1 MVTRHESLC
10 TRGWDI
16 GMPPY
21 MLRIPFAQKIF
32 HKTVCFDS
40 PVDELM
46 SIADMNHLL
55 DGKDESAGKS
65 LYSLSPDEEM
75 SLPCQDRVEEIYFS
89 FRKNGLYG
97 LCVNYRAE
105 GITYGEVCDLIV
117 GVDDQAKEHGLKITS
132 VELAQ
137 RAFKKILDPYSVEA
151 VGDISECLPS
161 LTWTDGDVEICI
173 SGLKC
178 SKHITV
184 ESYFAKMGSLID
196 QIDYA
201 DCIQARGEAVKKAQQ
216 LERETS
222 YQEEEAE
229 EPVAVE
235 EQPATKAETPSTEDL
250 NAAVA
255 KAKSDEP
262 EPSYEELM
270 EELNSLVGLAQVKKD
285 VQSIINSL
293 RLNKLREKR
302 GLQQVPVSM
311 HLVFAGNPG
320 TGKTTVARLLAKI
333 YKELGILSKGQLVET
348 DRAGLVGEYIGWTAP
363 KVKKV
368 VESALGGVLFID
380 EAYSLNGGDG
390 KDFGREAIDTLLKLM
405 EDHRDNLIVIVAGY
419 TNLMGK
425 FLSTNPGLKSRFNK
439 YIEFPDYQPDEL
451 LAIFEGMCEKAQFV
465 LSDEARDYLRQS
477 FAELYARR
485 KPDFANGRTVRNYF
499 EKALT
504 NLGDRLAES
513 TEEITD
519 EDLMTIVAEDVWSIS
534 FAQDT

>member
-1 MVTRHESLC
+1 
-10 TRGWDI
+10 
-16 GMPPY
+16 MPPY
-21 MLRIPFAQKIF
+21 MIRIPFAQKIF
-32 HKTVCFDS
+32 HKTVCFES
-40 PVDELM
+40 PVEELM
-46 SIADMNHLL
+46 DIADMTHLL
-55 DGKDESAGKS
+55 DGSGESAGKS
-65 LYSLSPDEEM
+65 LYSLSPDNEM
-75 SLPCQDRVEEIYFS
+75 ALPCQERVEEIYFS
-89 FRKNGLYG
+89 FGKKGLYG
-97 LCVNYRAE
+97 LCVNYSAD

-117 GVDDQAKEHGLKITS
+117 GVDDHAKEHGMKITN
-132 VELAQ
+132 VGVAQ
-137 RAFKKILDPYSVEA
+137 RAITKILSPYKVET

-161 LTWTDGDVEICI
+161 LTWTDGDVEICV

-184 ESYFAKMGSLID
+184 ESYYAKMGSLID
-196 QIDYA
+196 QIDYS
-201 DCIQARGEAVKKAQQ
+201 DCIQARTEAVKKAER
-216 LERETS
+216 LEREPAV
-222 YQEEEAE
+222 EEEAE
-229 EPVAVE
+229 ETIVREDAKDQKTE
-235 EQPATKAETPSTEDL
+235 EEKTQEVNE
-250 NAAVA
+250 AVA

-262 EPSYEELM
+262 ELSYEELM
-270 EELNSLVGLAQVKKD
+270 AELNSLVGLDQVKKD

-302 GLQQVPVSM
+302 GLQQVPVSR

-333 YKELGILSKGQLVET
+333 YKELGILSKGQLIET

-419 TNLMGK
+419 TDLMGK

-439 YIEFPDYQPDEL
+439 YIEFPDYKPEEL
-451 LAIFEGMCEKAQFV
+451 LSIFEGMCEKAQFI
-465 LSDEARDYLRQS
+465 LSDEAKDYLGQS
-477 FAELYARR
+477 FKELYARR

>member
-1 MVTRHESLC
+1 
-10 TRGWDI
+10 
-16 GMPPY
+16 MPPY
-21 MLRIPFAQKIF
+21 MIRIPFAQKIF
-32 HKTVCFDS
+32 HKTVCFES
-40 PVDELM
+40 PVEELM
-46 SIADMNHLL
+46 DIADMTHLL
-55 DGKDESAGKS
+55 DGSGESAGKS
-65 LYSLSPDEEM
+65 LYSLSPDNEM
-75 SLPCQDRVEEIYFS
+75 ALPCQERVEEIYFS
-89 FRKNGLYG
+89 FGKKGLYG
-97 LCVNYRAE
+97 LCVNYSAD

-117 GVDDQAKEHGLKITS
+117 GVDDHAKEHGMKITN
-132 VELAQ
+132 VGVAQ
-137 RAFKKILDPYSVEA
+137 RAITKILSPYKVET

-161 LTWTDGDVEICI
+161 LTWTDGDVEICV

-184 ESYFAKMGSLID
+184 ESYYAKMGSLID
-196 QIDYA
+196 QIDYS
-201 DCIQARGEAVKKAQQ
+201 DCIQARTEAVKKAER
-216 LERETS
+216 LEREPAV
-222 YQEEEAE
+222 EEEAE
-229 EPVAVE
+229 ETIVREDAKDQKTE
-235 EQPATKAETPSTEDL
+235 EEKTQKVNE
-250 NAAVA
+250 AVA

-262 EPSYEELM
+262 ELSYEELM
-270 EELNSLVGLAQVKKD
+270 AELNSLVGLDQVKKD

-302 GLQQVPVSM
+302 GLQQVPVSR

-333 YKELGILSKGQLVET
+333 YKELGILSKGQLIET

-419 TNLMGK
+419 TDLMGK

-439 YIEFPDYQPDEL
+439 YIEFPDYKPEEL
-451 LAIFEGMCEKAQFV
+451 LSIFEGMCEKAQFI
-465 LSDEARDYLRQS
+465 LSEEAKDYLGQS
-477 FAELYARR
+477 FKELYARR

-513 TEEITD
+513 TGDITD

>member
-1 MVTRHESLC
+1 
-10 TRGWDI
+10 
-16 GMPPY
+16 MPPY
-21 MLRIPFAQKIF
+21 MMRIPFAQKIF
-32 HKTVCFDS
+32 HKTVCFES
-40 PVDELM
+40 PVEELM
-46 SIADMNHLL
+46 DIADMTHLL
-55 DGKDESAGKS
+55 DGSGESADKS
-65 LYSLSPDEEM
+65 LYSLSPDDQM

-89 FRKNGLYG
+89 FRKKGLYG
-97 LCVNYRAE
+97 LCVNYQAD

-137 RAFKKILDPYSVEA
+137 RAFKKILSPYSVEA

-184 ESYFAKMGSLID
+184 ESYFAKMGSMID

-201 DCIQARGEAVKKAQQ
+201 DCIQARTEAVKKAQQ
-216 LERETS
+216 VERETS
-222 YQEEEAE
+222 CWEEEEESPVQEEEQVVKTE
-229 EPVAVE
+229 EEKTE
-235 EQPATKAETPSTEDL
+235 EL

-270 EELNSLVGLAQVKKD
+270 EELNSLVGLGQVKKD

-302 GLQQVPVSM
+302 GLQQVPVSR

-333 YKELGILSKGQLVET
+333 YKELGILSKGQLIET

-439 YIEFPDYQPDEL
+439 YIEFPDYKPEEL

-465 LSDEARDYLRQS
+465 LSDEAKDYLQQS
-477 FAELYARR
+477 FTELYARR

-519 EDLMTIVAEDVWSIS
+519 DDLMTIVAEDVWSIS

>member
-1 MVTRHESLC
+1 
-10 TRGWDI
+10 
-16 GMPPY
+16 MPPY
-21 MLRIPFAQKIF
+21 MMRIPFAQKIF
-32 HKTVCFDS
+32 HKTVCFES
-40 PVDELM
+40 PVEELM
-46 SIADMNHLL
+46 DIADMKHLL
-55 DGKDESAGKS
+55 DGSGESAGKS

-75 SLPCQDRVEEIYFS
+75 SLPCQDRVKEIYFS
-89 FRKNGLYG
+89 FGKKGLYG
-97 LCVNYRAE
+97 LCVNYSAD

-117 GVDDQAKEHGLKITS
+117 GVDDHAKEHGMKITN
-132 VELAQ
+132 VGLAQ
-137 RAFKKILDPYSVEA
+137 RAVTKVLSPYKSEA

-184 ESYFAKMGSLID
+184 ESYYAKMGSLID

-201 DCIQARGEAVKKAQQ
+201 DCIQARTEAVKKAEQ
-216 LERETS
+216 LEKETAVEEE
-222 YQEEEAE
+222 EEEAPVRE
-229 EPVAVE
+229 EKHPEQTEEEKTEAVNE
-235 EQPATKAETPSTEDL
+235 
-250 NAAVA
+250 AVA

-262 EPSYEELM
+262 ELSYEELM
-270 EELNSLVGLAQVKKD
+270 AELNSLVGLDQVKKD

-302 GLQQVPVSM
+302 GLQQVPVSR

-333 YKELGILSKGQLVET
+333 YKELGILSKGQLIET

-439 YIEFPDYQPDEL
+439 YIEFPDYKPEEL
-451 LAIFEGMCEKAQFV
+451 LSIFEGMCEKAQFV
-465 LSDEARDYLRQS
+465 LSDEAKDYLRQS

>member
-1 MVTRHESLC
+1 
-10 TRGWDI
+10 
-16 GMPPY
+16 MPPY
-21 MLRIPFAQKIF
+21 MIRIPFAQKIF

-40 PVDELM
+40 PVEELM
-46 SIADMNHLL
+46 DIADMNHLL
-55 DGKDESAGKS
+55 DGSGESADKS

-89 FRKNGLYG
+89 FRKKGLFG
-97 LCVNYRAE
+97 LCVNYRAD

-137 RAFKKILDPYSVEA
+137 RAFKKILSPYSVEA

-178 SKHITV
+178 SQHITV
-184 ESYFAKMGSLID
+184 ESYFAKMGSMID

-201 DCIQARGEAVKKAQQ
+201 DCIQARAEAEKKAEQ
-216 LERETS
+216 LERREVS
-222 YQEEEAE
+222 VEVEEEE
-229 EPVAVE
+229 IPVE
-235 EQPATKAETPSTEDL
+235 EKPVKTEEEKTEEV

-255 KAKSDEP
+255 KAKATEP

-270 EELNSLVGLAQVKKD
+270 EELNSLVGLGQVKKD

-302 GLQQVPVSM
+302 GLQQVPVSR

-333 YKELGILSKGQLVET
+333 YKELGILSKGQLIET

-419 TNLMGK
+419 TDLMGK

-439 YIEFPDYQPDEL
+439 
-451 LAIFEGMCEKAQFV
+451 
-465 LSDEARDYLRQS
+465 
-477 FAELYARR
+477 
-485 KPDFANGRTVRNYF
+485 
-499 EKALT
+499 
-504 NLGDRLAES
+504 
-513 TEEITD
+513 
-519 EDLMTIVAEDVWSIS
+519 
-534 FAQDT
+534 

>member
-1 MVTRHESLC
+1 M
-10 TRGWDI
+10 D
-16 GMPPY
+16 
-21 MLRIPFAQKIF
+21 
-32 HKTVCFDS
+32 
-40 PVDELM
+40 
-46 SIADMNHLL
+46 IADMTHLL
-55 DGKDESAGKS
+55 DGSGESAGKS
-65 LYSLSPDEEM
+65 LYSLSPDNEM
-75 SLPCQDRVEEIYFS
+75 ALPCQERVEEIYFS
-89 FRKNGLYG
+89 FGKKGLYG
-97 LCVNYRAE
+97 LCVNYSAD

-117 GVDDQAKEHGLKITS
+117 GVDDHAKEHGMKITN
-132 VELAQ
+132 VGVAQ
-137 RAFKKILDPYSVEA
+137 RAITKILSPYKVET

-161 LTWTDGDVEICI
+161 LTWTDGDVEICV

-184 ESYFAKMGSLID
+184 ESYYAKMGSLID
-196 QIDYA
+196 QIDYS
-201 DCIQARGEAVKKAQQ
+201 DCIQARTEAVKKAER
-216 LERETS
+216 LEREPAV
-222 YQEEEAE
+222 EEEAE
-229 EPVAVE
+229 ETIVREDAKDQKTE
-235 EQPATKAETPSTEDL
+235 EEKTQEVNE
-250 NAAVA
+250 AVA

-262 EPSYEELM
+262 ELSYEELM
-270 EELNSLVGLAQVKKD
+270 AELNSLVGLDQVKKD

-302 GLQQVPVSM
+302 GLQQVPVSR

-333 YKELGILSKGQLVET
+333 YKELGILSKGQLIET

-419 TNLMGK
+419 TDLMGK

-439 YIEFPDYQPDEL
+439 YIEFPDYKPEEL
-451 LAIFEGMCEKAQFV
+451 LSIFEGMCEKAQFI
-465 LSDEARDYLRQS
+465 LSDEAKDYLGQS
-477 FAELYARR
+477 FKELYARR

-504 NLGDRLAES
+504 NLGDRLAEC
-513 TEEITD
+513 TEEISD

>member
-1 MVTRHESLC
+1 
-10 TRGWDI
+10 
-16 GMPPY
+16 MPPY
-21 MLRIPFAQKIF
+21 TIRIPFAQKIF
-32 HKTVCFDS
+32 HKTVCFES
-40 PVDELM
+40 PVEELM
-46 SIADMNHLL
+46 DIADMTHLL
-55 DGKDESAGKS
+55 DGSGESAGKS
-65 LYSLSPDEEM
+65 LYSLSPDNEM
-75 SLPCQDRVEEIYFS
+75 ALPCQERVEEIYFS
-89 FRKNGLYG
+89 FGKKGLYG
-97 LCVNYRAE
+97 LCVNYSAD

-117 GVDDQAKEHGLKITS
+117 GVDDHAKEHGMKITN
-132 VELAQ
+132 VGVAQ
-137 RAFKKILDPYSVEA
+137 RAITKILSPYKVET

-161 LTWTDGDVEICI
+161 LTWTDGDVEICV

-184 ESYFAKMGSLID
+184 ESYYAKMGSLID
-196 QIDYA
+196 QIDYS
-201 DCIQARGEAVKKAQQ
+201 DCIQARTEAVKKAER
-216 LERETS
+216 LEREPAV
-222 YQEEEAE
+222 EEEAE
-229 EPVAVE
+229 ETIVREDAKDQKTE
-235 EQPATKAETPSTEDL
+235 EEKTQEVNE
-250 NAAVA
+250 AVA

-262 EPSYEELM
+262 ELSYEELM
-270 EELNSLVGLAQVKKD
+270 AELNSLVGLDQVKKD

-302 GLQQVPVSM
+302 GLQQVPVSR

-333 YKELGILSKGQLVET
+333 YKELGILSKGQLIET

-419 TNLMGK
+419 TDLMGK

-439 YIEFPDYQPDEL
+439 YIEFPDYKPEEL
-451 LAIFEGMCEKAQFV
+451 LSIFEGMCEKAQFI
-465 LSDEARDYLRQS
+465 LSEEAKDYLGQS
-477 FAELYARR
+477 FKELYARR

-504 NLGDRLAES
+504 NLGDRLTES
-513 TEEITD
+513 TGDITD